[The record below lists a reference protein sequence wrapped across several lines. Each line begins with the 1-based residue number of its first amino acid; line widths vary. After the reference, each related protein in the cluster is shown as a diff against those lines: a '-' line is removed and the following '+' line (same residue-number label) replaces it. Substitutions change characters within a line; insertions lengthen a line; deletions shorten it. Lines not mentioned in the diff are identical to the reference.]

1 MITKAGGR
9 AWWSNV
15 SMLVS
20 RIAIL
25 LLLSALCGGLPAF
38 VATAAPAPDAR
49 FVRIGTGPVGG
60 TFFPVG
66 GSIAIIISGPPGA
79 GPCGRGGS
87 CGVPGLIAAAVSTSG
102 SPDNIRQLAAGAIEL
117 ALCQADT
124 AREAFAGE
132 GTFAGHPVRSL
143 RAIANLFPEALH
155 VVVREGTIRSL
166 AELRGKRVSLGETN
180 SGTLTAARM
189 VLRTAGLRLRDITP
203 VYERLARSV
212 DMLVTG
218 ELDAFFVVG
227 GAPVTA
233 VAMAAERMP
242 ISLLPLA
249 AADAERIIAAH
260 PQFMAARIPAGTYAG
275 VGETPTVAV
284 RAQLVALSAL
294 PDNLV
299 FAITRALWD
308 PRNRKL
314 LDINPI
320 GGQIRVETAAEHLA
334 VPLHPGARRY
344 YTERAVT
351 SPGEHLDAR
360 MPIPDR

>member
-1 MITKAGGR
+1 MF
-9 AWWSNV
+9 
-15 SMLVS
+15 LVS
-20 RIAIL
+20 RIAFL
-25 LLLSALCGGLPAF
+25 LLMSALCAGSPAF
-38 VATAAPAPDAR
+38 AAHAAPATDVR
-49 FVRIGTGPVGG
+49 FLRIGTGPVGG

-66 GSIAIIISGPPGA
+66 GSIAIMISGPPGA

-132 GTFAGHPVRSL
+132 GAFAGHPVRSL
-143 RAIANLFPEALH
+143 RAIANLFPESLH
-155 VVVREGTIRSL
+155 VVVREGNIQTVG
-166 AELRGKRVSLGETN
+166 ELRGKRVSLGETN

-189 VLRTAGLRLRDITP
+189 VLRTAGLRVRDINP
-203 VYERLARSV
+203 LYERLARSV

-218 ELDAFFVVG
+218 DLDAFFVVG
-227 GAPVTA
+227 GIPVAA
-233 VAMAAERMP
+233 VAMAGERMP
-242 ISLLPLA
+242 ISLLPIGT
-249 AADAERIIAAH
+249 ADAERIIAAH
-260 PQFMAARIPAGTYAG
+260 PQFMTTSIPAGTYAG

-284 RAQLVALSAL
+284 RAQLVVMATL
-294 PDNLV
+294 PDDLV

-320 GGQIRVETAAEHLA
+320 GPRIRPETAAEHLA

-344 YTERAVT
+344 YTERAAM
-351 SPGEHLDAR
+351 SPGEHSDAR
-360 MPIPDR
+360 MPVPHR

>member
-1 MITKAGGR
+1 
-9 AWWSNV
+9 
-15 SMLVS
+15 MLLS
-20 RIAIL
+20 RIAVS
-25 LLLSALCGGLPAF
+25 LLLSALCGGLLAF
-38 VATAAPAPDAR
+38 AAPTGPGSDAR

-79 GPCGRGGS
+79 APCGRGGS

-102 SPDNIRQLAAGAIEL
+102 SPDNVRQLAAGSIEL

-124 AREAFAGE
+124 AREAFAGD
-132 GTFAGHPVRSL
+132 GAFAGHPVRSL

-155 VVVREGTIRSL
+155 VVVREGTVHSV

-203 VYERLARSV
+203 SYERLARSV

-218 ELDAFFVVG
+218 EIDAFFVVG

-242 ISLLPLA
+242 VSLLPIA
-249 AADAERIIAAH
+249 AGDADKIIAAH
-260 PQFMAARIPAGTYAG
+260 PQFMAAHIPAGTYAG
-275 VGETPTVAV
+275 VDDTPTVAV
-284 RAQLVALSAL
+284 RAQLVALASM
-294 PDNLV
+294 PDELV
-299 FAITRALWD
+299 FAITQALWD

-344 YTERAVT
+344 YTERAAT
-351 SPGEHLDAR
+351 SPGERSDAR
-360 MPIPDR
+360 MPVPDR